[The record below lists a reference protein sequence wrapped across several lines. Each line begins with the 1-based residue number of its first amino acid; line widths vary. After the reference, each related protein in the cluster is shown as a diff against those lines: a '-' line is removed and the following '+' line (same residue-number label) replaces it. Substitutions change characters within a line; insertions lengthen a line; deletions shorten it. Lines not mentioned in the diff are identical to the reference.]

1 MAMNVGDLVVYYD
14 SVEKENCYGLV
25 LKKQSNGFEVL
36 WFDNLSTT
44 VKEIEGVDGVE
55 VVSRCDES
63 R

>member
-1 MAMNVGDLVVYYD
+1 MKPGDLVMYRD
-14 SVEKENCYGLV
+14 SDESENCYGLV
-25 LKKQSNGFEVL
+25 LKKQSSGCEVL